1 MVNVPIRISSAFA
14 VPFGDARL
22 AGCERLNRQLEA
34 LFLAR
39 ETDENR
45 NPTPSH
51 TPQAETFESRFNLFR
66 WPDACVQEL
75 RAFVLNSVAQTVIQA
90 SNVQPEELA
99 RLTMH
104 NHTWY
109 HVSRYAGSFVAHNH
123 PLASWSA
130 VYCVRA
136 GERLPDR
143 PDSGILRFLDTRSG
157 ADSYLD
163 AANRRLRTPFALKPR
178 ETRLEEGQV
187 VVFPSY
193 VFHEVT
199 PFYGRDTRIT
209 IATNCWFV

>member
-209 IATNCWFV
+209 VATNCWFV

>member
-1 MVNVPIRISSAFA
+1 MVAVPIRISSAFA
-14 VPFGDARL
+14 VPFGEARL
-22 AGCERLNRQLEA
+22 GACGHLNRQLEA

-39 ETDENR
+39 ETDEHR

-66 WPDACVQEL
+66 WPDACVREL
-75 RAFVLNSVAQTVIQA
+75 RAFVLDCVAQTVIQA

-109 HVSRYAGSFVAHNH
+109 HVSRYAGSFVAHHH

-136 GERLPDR
+136 GERLPER
-143 PDSGILRFLDTRSG
+143 PDSGILRFLDTRPG

-163 AANRRLRTPFALKPR
+163 AANRRMRAPYALKPR
-178 ETRLEEGQV
+178 EVRLEEGQV

-199 PFYGRDTRIT
+199 PFYGGDTRIT
-209 IATNCWFV
+209 VATNCWFV